1 MWNVFAA
8 VCKMIVLPFKV
19 LYFVGVG
26 VYLLG
31 AFILAASGMLFLA
44 AVAFVLVAAL
54 VEPVFV
60 ADAAAGIPLWK
71 TWLKLLGYSLLIS
84 PVYIILRVMGG
95 GGVFILNK

>member
-1 MWNVFAA
+1 MWNVFASLCQVMA
-8 VCKMIVLPFKV
+8 LPFKMA
-19 LYFVGVG
+19 YFVGVG

-31 AFILAASGMLFLA
+31 AFILAASGLLFLA

-71 TWLKLLGYSLLIS
+71 TWLKLLGYSMLIS
-84 PVYIILRVMGG
+84 PVYFILRVMGG